1 VIAQRYYCRHLVL
14 EALQPAGEAVRHLT
28 YGVNRTL
35 HVDSVAVAKDTP
47 AGLIDSGGGLC
58 IACGSQKEV
67 GSFWSGLIDDV
78 RIYNRLVRS

>member
-1 VIAQRYYCRHLVL
+1 
-14 EALQPAGEAVRHLT
+14 
-28 YGVNRTL
+28 
-35 HVDSVAVAKDTP
+35 VDSVAVAKDTP

-78 RIYNRLVRS
+78 RIYNRAVRS